1 MAGINVPHG
10 YPPEAK
16 ELAIQLFDD
25 GLKAVEVEKA
35 MRKKYP
41 TFCRQT
47 LSSWAINDPDG
58 FGVVY
63 RNSVATVAQRTLA
76 NTFDQFEDIYQQTQ
90 AVLGKEDIDPAVF
103 TGLRLMADITKNQH
117 TGASMTLAR
126 IAKKNYGENVKTTH
140 EFEDAP
146 LVKLVVSKPVADGLS
161 SLEALQNGSD

>member
-1 MAGINVPHG
+1 
-10 YPPEAK
+10 
-16 ELAIQLFDD
+16 
-25 GLKAVEVEKA
+25 
-35 MRKKYP
+35 
-41 TFCRQT
+41 
-47 LSSWAINDPDG
+47 
-58 FGVVY
+58 
-63 RNSVATVAQRTLA
+63 VAQRTLA